1 MFLKKR
7 CFLLFVLPVFMVSCQ
22 QELQQPSYQ
31 YVLENPAGAGTRFPN
46 LYEDADGNIYMSW
59 LLNIEEDMSAVQY
72 SVFDG
77 RWTAPRTADISND
90 YFVNWADFPSVVGMG
105 GDVVAGHWLRKVA
118 GGPYAYNVNIAFP
131 AAPRRWTDAVTPHS
145 DGTPTEHGFVSME
158 PIDRETVLA
167 VWLDGRETD
176 GRDHSDY
183 GNMNQAMTLRSAEV
197 SKSGEVSRERV
208 IDTTVCD
215 CCQTDLARTEDGFIL
230 VYRNR
235 SANEIRDIYR
245 SHYNTRTGEWS
256 EPAAVSDD
264 EWEISAC
271 PVNGPSVV
279 SEGNRAAAAW
289 FTMAD
294 DEPSV
299 RFAVSDD
306 GGQTFNEPAELAG
319 ENSIGR
325 VDLAAGKDGSYYVSW
340 MEQWEETGYIMM
352 RKVTADSVHVPVQV
366 GITSSSRSS
375 GFPRIAATTQG
386 LLLAWTQTEPFLR
399 VRTAMV
405 PYE

>member
-1 MFLKKR
+1 
-7 CFLLFVLPVFMVSCQ
+7 
-22 QELQQPSYQ
+22 
-31 YVLENPAGAGTRFPN
+31 
-46 LYEDADGNIYMSW
+46 
-59 LLNIEEDMSAVQY
+59 
-72 SVFDG
+72 
-77 RWTAPRTADISND
+77 
-90 YFVNWADFPSVVGMG
+90 
-105 GDVVAGHWLRKVA
+105 
-118 GGPYAYNVNIAFP
+118 
-131 AAPRRWTDAVTPHS
+131 
-145 DGTPTEHGFVSME
+145 
-158 PIDRETVLA
+158 
-167 VWLDGRETD
+167 
-176 GRDHSDY
+176 
-183 GNMNQAMTLRSAEV
+183 
-197 SKSGEVSRERV
+197 
-208 IDTTVCD
+208 
-215 CCQTDLARTEDGFIL
+215 
-230 VYRNR
+230 
-235 SANEIRDIYR
+235 
-245 SHYNTRTGEWS
+245 
-256 EPAAVSDD
+256 
-264 EWEISAC
+264 
-271 PVNGPSVV
+271 
-279 SEGNRAAAAW
+279 
-289 FTMAD
+289 MAD